1 MDDKK
6 VIVKIDASFSKGR
19 DLFDTIKKYAKHS
32 NEEFAWWDEFA
43 FTVEDLPEYDALL
56 IFNNPSGKT
65 ATICYPENV
74 IAFMMEPG
82 VRAEHPWMFKGLD
95 QYAKVFSPLQN
106 SSNTVLSHGYLGWHF
121 SHNYT
126 FFEQLAVPE
135 KKNRISCITS
145 TLSQLKG
152 HQLRVAFVKML
163 GRELP
168 EIDFFGKGSFFLP
181 DKLDALLPYCYSI
194 AIENSAAPYY
204 FTEKINDCFLA
215 YTVPV
220 YYGCSNI
227 EKYFPEKSFIRID
240 IKNPGKA
247 IELIKEIILHD
258 NWEERLEAVKEAR
271 ELVLNKYQPL
281 AGAAAVW
288 RETQRSMQ
296 KKKILTAP
304 VPQTIQKKI
313 TQLIGKL
320 TGNQ

>member
-6 VIVKIDASFSKGR
+6 LIVKIDASYLKGKA
-19 DLFDTIKKYAKHS
+19 LFDEVKKYAKHS
-32 NEEFAWWDEFA
+32 NEQFAWWDECA

-56 IFNNPSGKT
+56 IFNNPSKKT
-65 ATICYPENV
+65 ETICYPENV

-82 VRAEHPWMFKGLD
+82 VSAEHPWMFKGLD
-95 QYAKVFSPLQN
+95 QYAQVFSPLQN
-106 SSNTVLSHGYLGWHF
+106 SPNTVLSHGYLGWHF
-121 SHNYT
+121 NHNYT

-135 KKNRISCITS
+135 KKYRVSCIAS
-145 TLSQLKG
+145 NLSQLKG
-152 HQLRVAFVKML
+152 HRLRVAFVKTL
-163 GRELP
+163 SQELP
-168 EIDFFGKGSFFLP
+168 EIDFFGRGVNFLP
-181 DKLDALLPYCYSI
+181 DKLDALLPYRYSI

-227 EKYFPEKSFIRID
+227 EKYFPKKSFIRID
-240 IKNPGKA
+240 INNPGNA

-258 NWEERLEAVKEAR
+258 NWDERLEAVKEAR

-281 AGAAAVW
+281 AGAAAVL
-288 RETQRSMQ
+288 RGTKRSIQ
-296 KKKILTAP
+296 KKKILTTP
-304 VPQTIQKKI
+304 VPQAIQKKI
-313 TQLIGKL
+313 TQLVGKL